1 MITRL
6 KPLWREPSTKR
17 GVVMFITGGVVLYQ
31 TVFGSG
37 DVDVAGMESRIEKWI
52 GIGMMLAG
60 LLGWLPD
67 SPKEKA
73 NESHQSDQS
82 SQLPKIEFVGRSE
95 SADPEI
101 EAYKNRVAFRDT
113 RYRDPDDDSV
123 QSPSM
128 SPIRSDE
135 DGWNG

>member
-1 MITRL
+1 MNL
-6 KPLWREPSTKR
+6 KSLWREPSTKR
-17 GVVMFITGGVVLYQ
+17 GVVMFITGGAVLYQ
-31 TVFGSG
+31 AVFGSG
-37 DVDVAGMESRIEKWI
+37 DVDVAGMESRIERWI

-67 SPKEKA
+67 TPKEKA
-73 NESHQSDQS
+73 NESTAADQTTP
-82 SQLPKIEFVGRSE
+82 LPPIDLVGRSE
-95 SADPEI
+95 LSDSASQNHQI
-101 EAYKNRVAFRDT
+101 RQLLRGT
-113 RYRDPDDDSV
+113 RAHYSDDSV